1 MFLGILPNTLLTVLI
16 AVTAALRFYEPTDFP
31 PQFPPGTFRDWSL
44 WAFAA
49 TLLVALVDL
58 GLKWFN
64 GNLARNREDQA
75 RDQANQ
81 ARHREI
87 EREQREA
94 EREQRQI
101 ERKQYQ
107 DRRDLALL
115 TYLAEPTPANQQ
127 KLKAICQE
135 IQQNMDD
142 LGLNQ

>member
-1 MFLGILPNTLLTVLI
+1 MKKSLLMFLGILPNTLLTVLI

-81 ARHREI
+81 ARNREI
-87 EREQREA
+87 

-107 DRRDLALL
+107 DRRDFALL
-115 TYLAEPTPANQQ
+115 TYLAEPTPENQQ
-127 KLKAICQE
+127 KLTAICQE

-142 LGLNQ
+142 